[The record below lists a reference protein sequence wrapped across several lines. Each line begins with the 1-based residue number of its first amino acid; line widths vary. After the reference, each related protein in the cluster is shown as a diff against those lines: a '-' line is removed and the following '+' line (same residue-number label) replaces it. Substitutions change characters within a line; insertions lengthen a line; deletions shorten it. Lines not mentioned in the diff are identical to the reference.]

1 MKAKGIP
8 NRSLLSDPES
18 LPLDIPLTFVE
29 QLHDAKRAGRH
40 VDFRMG
46 TPSSGMVSWALPKG
60 LPTKPGD
67 KRLAITQPLH
77 SWSYNDFEGT
87 IGKGYGSGTVK
98 QQDKGQLVLVE
109 RRPGMFRFTRTD
121 QRNPPVYTMVRTPNR
136 NWLIFIQNDGDEDS
150 ILHYDKEHFR
160 SVSPAAV
167 RAMMTKGAIAAPKLD
182 GAAALA
188 RIRRHGV
195 DVYSVRRDKDGRLIR
210 YTDHIG
216 GLRGMTNPAD
226 LVGRVIRGE
235 VIAERDGKVLPP
247 QEISGLLN
255 SNLGKV
261 LEKRRQGI
269 RMRMA
274 ALGLMDNGIE
284 DYDPDKVADV
294 VRRLKTPAITGV
306 PVYRTPDEAEKA
318 LASMASGEHPLTG
331 EGLVLYP
338 TGGRPIKAKL
348 TEEQDVVVDD
358 IFPSKAEGRAGG
370 FSYRLPDGDGPVG
383 RVGTGFD
390 FPTLRDMMNNPE
402 KYRGRTA
409 RIRSQGQFPSG
420 AYRAPSFIS
429 LHEG

>member
-1 MKAKGIP
+1 
-8 NRSLLSDPES
+8 
-18 LPLDIPLTFVE
+18 
-29 QLHDAKRAGRH
+29 
-40 VDFRMG
+40 
-46 TPSSGMVSWALPKG
+46 
-60 LPTKPGD
+60 
-67 KRLAITQPLH
+67 
-77 SWSYNDFEGT
+77 
-87 IGKGYGSGTVK
+87 
-98 QQDKGQLVLVE
+98 
-109 RRPGMFRFTRTD
+109 
-121 QRNPPVYTMVRTPNR
+121 
-136 NWLIFIQNDGDEDS
+136 
-150 ILHYDKEHFR
+150 
-160 SVSPAAV
+160 
-167 RAMMTKGAIAAPKLD
+167 
-182 GAAALA
+182 
-188 RIRRHGV
+188 
-195 DVYSVRRDKDGRLIR
+195 
-210 YTDHIG
+210 
-216 GLRGMTNPAD
+216 
-226 LVGRVIRGE
+226 
-235 VIAERDGKVLPP
+235 
-247 QEISGLLN
+247 
-255 SNLGKV
+255 
-261 LEKRRQGI
+261 
-269 RMRMA
+269 MA